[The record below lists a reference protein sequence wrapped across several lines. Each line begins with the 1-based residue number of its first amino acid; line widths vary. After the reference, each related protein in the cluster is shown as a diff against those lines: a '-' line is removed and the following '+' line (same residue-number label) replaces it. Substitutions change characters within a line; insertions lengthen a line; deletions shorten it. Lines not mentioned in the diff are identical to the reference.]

1 MAAVEGWAGMRQLR
15 CFLYDAFADAHFGG
29 NVAGVVLLDESLPDD
44 ATLQALAAELN
55 APTTGFV
62 QRLGAD
68 HYRVRFFS
76 ATSEMDMC
84 GHVTIG
90 VACALLDEGLIGGD
104 TVVQETAAG
113 PLTLTLL
120 DRSPDLRVEM
130 AQRLPRFRELDVAP
144 SELAAMLGVPE
155 ATLDL
160 SVHPGVASTGL
171 SHLFVALRDDA
182 ELSRMQRDDARLFA
196 FSKAHG
202 IDTLGVF
209 ALTETPTPGQCTVQ
223 LRDLC
228 HGVGNPEESASGTTN
243 GALASFLF
251 QRGVLL
257 PEAGTATLHATQGRD
272 MGRPSRITTRLEV
285 RADVVTRVAVGGT
298 AVRTLAGH
306 LLLGHA

>member
-1 MAAVEGWAGMRQLR
+1 MMRPLK
-15 CFLYDAFADAHFGG
+15 CFLYDAFAQTHFGG
-29 NVAGVVLLDESLPDD
+29 NVAGVVLLDDPLPDD

-62 QRLGAD
+62 QHLGAD

-76 ATSEMDMC
+76 ASSEMDMC

-113 PLTLTLL
+113 PVTLTLL

-130 AQRLPRFRELDVAP
+130 AQRLPQFRELEVAP
-144 SELAAMLGVPE
+144 AELAALLGVPE
-155 ATLDL
+155 
-160 SVHPGVASTGL
+160 SVLVPEIRPGMASTGL
-171 SHLFVALRDDA
+171 NHLFVALKNDA
-182 ELSRMQRDDARLFA
+182 ELTRMQRDDAALFA

-209 ALTETPTPGQCTVQ
+209 ALTEAPARGHCTVQ

-272 MGRPSRITTRLEV
+272 MGRASRITTRLEV
-285 RADVVTRVAVGGT
+285 RADVVTRVAVGGA
-298 AVRTLAGH
+298 AVRALAGQ
-306 LLLGHA
+306 LFVGHA

>member
-1 MAAVEGWAGMRQLR
+1 MRTLK
-15 CFLYDAFADAHFGG
+15 CFLYDAFSGVHFGG
-29 NVAGVVLLDESLPDD
+29 NVAGVVLLEEPLPDD
-44 ATLQALAAELN
+44 ACLQALAAELN

-62 QRLGAD
+62 QRLAAD

-113 PLTLTLL
+113 PLSLTLL

-130 AQRLPRFRELDVAP
+130 AQRLPRFREREVAP
-144 SELAAMLGVPE
+144 AELAALLGVPE
-155 ATLDL
+155 VALDMAIR
-160 SVHPGVASTGL
+160 PGIASTGL
-171 SHLFVALRDDA
+171 NHLFVALRDDA
-182 ELSRMQRDDARLFA
+182 ALTRMQRDDARLFA

-209 ALTETPTPGQCTVQ
+209 ALTEAPVPGNCTVQ

-285 RADVVTRVAVGGT
+285 AAGAVIRVAVGGA
-298 AVRTLAGH
+298 AVRTLAGQ
-306 LLLGHA
+306 LLLGA

>member
-1 MAAVEGWAGMRQLR
+1 MRTLK
-15 CFLYDAFADAHFGG
+15 CFLYDAFAQARFGG
-29 NVAGVVLLDESLPDD
+29 NVAGVVLLDEPLPDD
-44 ATLQALAAELN
+44 ACLQALAAELN

-62 QRLGAD
+62 QRLAAD

-113 PLTLTLL
+113 PVTLALL

-130 AQRLPRFRELDVAP
+130 TQRPPRFRELDVAP
-144 SELAAMLGVPE
+144 AELAALLGVAE
-155 ATLDL
+155 SALDPAL
-160 SVHPGVASTGL
+160 RPGIASTGL
-171 SHLFVALRDDA
+171 NHLFVALKDDA
-182 ELSRMQRDDARLFA
+182 GLSRMQRDDAALFA

-202 IDTLGVF
+202 IATLGVF
-209 ALTETPTPGQCTVQ
+209 ALVGPPVPGRCSVQ

-251 QRGVLL
+251 HRGVLQ
-257 PEAGTATLHATQGRD
+257 PEAGMATLSATQGRD
-272 MGRPSRITTRLEV
+272 MGRPSHITTRLNV
-285 RADVVTRVAVGGT
+285 AAGAVTRVAVGGS
-298 AVRTLAGH
+298 AVRTLAGQ
-306 LLLGHA
+306 LLLGG